1 MKQKIKQ
8 KKYQIEKLRE
18 KYTKINEKAQHWSSL
33 FDLTNVN
40 EVNSRK

>member
-18 KYTKINEKAQHWSSL
+18 KYTKINEKAEEWANF

-40 EVNSRK
+40 